1 MFIISYILCITV
13 HYALL
18 VGGFNL
24 TPPKN
29 MKVKWDYCSQ
39 LNAKMKKVLYHQPG
53 K

>member
-1 MFIISYILCITV
+1 MYNVIQ
-13 HYALL
+13 YALL

-39 LNAKMKKVLYHQPG
+39 LNAKMKKRSQPPTR
-53 K
+53 